1 MGYNQKRFT
10 LKTTSAIYLKLEAFI
25 KKYYTNELIKGGL
38 LFIGFGL
45 LYFLFTLFIEY
56 FLWLKPLGR
65 TLLFWIF
72 IGVEVF
78 LLFRFILFPI
88 FKLFKLQKGI
98 DYKEASAIIGNHFTE
113 VSDKLTNFLQLSASE
128 NSAESSELMIASIEQ
143 KANSLQPIPFGNAIN
158 FKNNKKYL
166 PLAIVPVLLFAVFY
180 ISGNSNIISQSLNR
194 VVHFNAT
201 FLPPA
206 PFKFVVLNANLQTE
220 QNKDFVVKMESIGN
234 IVPEN
239 VMIHIGDESYFM
251 ESSQPGKF
259 EFKIEKPVENVSFSF
274 EGNSVS
280 SDEYELKV
288 ITVPSIANFQMV
300 LNFPS
305 YLNKKSEIIQ
315 GTGNAMVPEGTLVT
329 WKMNTQSTQEIVWK
343 DENATFKFNKAE
355 NEFKLAK
362 NINQNTEYQILTSNN
377 KVKNYEKLD
386 YLLSVIKDQHPTIT
400 VSPAPDSLKLDK
412 NYVLGR
418 LSDDYGLSKLQI
430 VYYERN
436 KPQTT
441 KRGTIPVKQAVF
453 DQFVF
458 NFPSNLDVEEGVS
471 YEYYFEVFDNDAPH
485 HFKSTKSSVFSDR
498 VSTTDE
504 VHDLELQQQNQNI
517 NSLSKSLKNQEKQF
531 SEMDKIQKTGKE
543 KDNLEFKDQ
552 QKVGDFIKRQK
563 QQDEMMKQFAE
574 KMNKNLDKFQS
585 EKKDKTADDL
595 QKRLD
600 NAEKDLEK
608 NQKLMDEL
616 KNLNDKLQSE
626 ELFDKMEKF
635 KQISKNQSRNLEQL
649 VELTKRFYVEK
660 KAEQVADK
668 LDKLAEQQEKLSNK
682 ETENTKDKQ
691 DDINK
696 AFDKIKEDLKDLK
709 EENKSLKSPLDIPSD
724 ASKEKDVDSDLQKAS
739 EELSKKNTSSAKP
752 KQKSAAKK
760 MKSMSEQMNSS
771 MEGGDQE
778 QLEED
783 VVMLRQILDNLL
795 AYSLSQEEVMK
806 QFKSMKLGS
815 SAYTKNIK
823 IQQNLKQQFKHVDD
837 SLFALSLRNPKVAE
851 DVTKEIGNVQYN
863 IDKAIET
870 LTDVQVPKGV
880 SHQQYATS
888 SANKLADFL
897 SDLLNNMQMS
907 MSKPG
912 AGKPKPGDGQGMQL
926 PDIIQKQKGLGDKMK
941 EGMQQGNKPGEGKQG
956 QSGEGKQGQGKEG
969 EGKQGEGKQG
979 QGKDGQGKGS
989 QGKNGEGKNGQGSKN
1004 GGEGKDGE
1012 DGNDGEGDAEAIME
1026 IYKEQV
1032 KLREALQKELAKQGL
1047 DSQGRSVIDQ
1057 MKASEKQLLNKGF
1070 KNENLQRILN
1080 IQQELLKLNNAVQEQ
1095 GQDTKRQ
1102 SETNKAEF
1110 SNRTNSLP
1118 SSLLEYLNS
1127 VEILN
1132 RQSLPLR
1139 SNFNQKVQEY
1149 FNTK

>member
-1 MGYNQKRFT
+1 M
-10 LKTTSAIYLKLEAFI
+10 KTTSAIYQKLEAFI

-56 FLWLKPLGR
+56 FLWLKPIGR
-65 TLLFWIF
+65 TVLFWMF
-72 IGVEVF
+72 VGVEIF

-98 DYKEASAIIGNHFTE
+98 DYNEASRIIGNHFTE
-113 VSDKLTNFLQLSASE
+113 VSDKLTNFLQLSSSE
-128 NSAESSELMIASIEQ
+128 NSAESSELMLASIEQ

-158 FKNNKKYL
+158 FNANKKYL
-166 PLAIVPVLLFAVFY
+166 PLALIPILLFAVFY
-180 ISGNSNIISQSLNR
+180 ISGNSNVISQSLNR

-206 PFKFVVLNANLQTE
+206 PFKFVVLNSNLQTE
-220 QNKDFVVKMESIGN
+220 QNKDFVIKMESVGKV
-234 IVPEN
+234 VPEN
-239 VMIHIGDESYFM
+239 VMIHIGNESYFM

-259 EFKIEKPVENVSFSF
+259 EFKIEKPVDNVQFSF

-288 ITVPSIANFQMV
+288 ITVPSIANFEMV
-300 LNFPS
+300 LNFPG
-305 YLNKKSEIIQ
+305 YLKKKSETIQ
-315 GTGNAMVPEGTLVT
+315 GTGNAIVPEGTLVT
-329 WKMNTQSTQEIVWK
+329 WKMKTQSTQEIVWK
-343 DENATFKFNKAE
+343 DEKALFKFNKDE
-355 NEFKLAK
+355 NEFELAK
-362 NINQNTEYQILTSNN
+362 NISQNTEYQILTSNN

-386 YLLSVIKDQHPTIT
+386 YQLSVIKDQHPTIT

-418 LSDDYGLSKLQI
+418 LGDDYGLSKLQI

-436 KPQTT
+436 KPQTA

-458 NFPSNLDVEEGVS
+458 NFPSNLAVEEGVS

-485 HFKSTKSSVFSDR
+485 HFKSTKSSAFSDR

-504 VHDLELQQQNQNI
+504 LHDLELQQQNQNI
-517 NSLSKSLKNQEKQF
+517 NSLAKSLKNQTKQF
-531 SEMDKIQKTGKE
+531 SEMDKIQNSGKE
-543 KDNLEFKDQ
+543 KENLEFKDQ
-552 QKVGDFIKRQK
+552 QKINDFIKRQK
-563 QQDEMMKQFAE
+563 QQDELMKQFAE
-574 KMNKNLDKFQS
+574 KMNKNLDKFKDD
-585 EKKDKTADDL
+585 KKDKTAEDL

-600 NAEKDLEK
+600 NADKDLEK
-608 NQKLMDEL
+608 NQKLLDEL
-616 KNLNDKLQSE
+616 KNLNDKLNSE

-635 KQISKNQSRNLEQL
+635 KQISKNQSKNLEQL
-649 VELTKRFYVEK
+649 VELTKRFYVSK
-660 KAEQVADK
+660 KAEQIADK
-668 LDKLAEQQEKLSNK
+668 LDKLSEKQEQLSNK
-682 ETENTKDKQ
+682 EKENTPEKQ
-691 DDINK
+691 EEINK
-696 AFDKIKEDLKDLK
+696 SFEKIQEDLKDLK
-709 EENKSLKSPLDIPSD
+709 KENETLKKPIDIPAD
-724 ASKEKDVDSDLQKAS
+724 ASKEKDVKDDLQKAS
-739 EELSKKNTSSAKP
+739 EELNKKSPSSAKP

-760 MKSMSEQMNSS
+760 MKSMAQQMESS
-771 MEGGDQE
+771 MEGGEQE

-783 VVMLRQILDNLL
+783 VAMLRQVLDNLL
-795 AYSLSQEEVMK
+795 AYSLSQENVMK

-815 SAYTKNIK
+815 STYTKNIK
-823 IQQNLKQQFKHVDD
+823 VQQNLKQQFKHVDD

-863 IDKAIET
+863 VDKAIES
-870 LTDVQVPKGV
+870 LTDVQIPKGV
-880 SHQQYATS
+880 SHQQYAVS

-907 MSKPG
+907 MSSPG
-912 AGKPKPGDGQGMQL
+912 AGKPKSGDGQGMQL
-926 PDIIQKQKGLGDKMK
+926 PDIIQKQKGLEDKMK
-941 EGMQQGNKPGEGKQG
+941 DGMKKGDKPGDK
-956 QSGEGKQGQGKEG
+956 SGDKP
-969 EGKQGEGKQG
+969 G
-979 QGKDGQGKGS
+979 QGKDGKSGEGKEGQGKSGQGGKS
-989 QGKNGEGKNGQGSKN
+989 GDKDSSGKDGKNGKGEKDRKEG
-1004 GGEGKDGE
+1004 D
-1012 DGNDGEGDAEAIME
+1012 DGEGDAEAIME

-1047 DSQGRSVIDQ
+1047 DSQGKSVIDQ

-1080 IQQELLKLNNAVQEQ
+1080 IQQELLKLNNAVQQQ

-1110 SNRTNSLP
+1110 SNRANALPNSL
-1118 SSLLEYLNS
+1118 LDYLNS

>member
-1 MGYNQKRFT
+1 
-10 LKTTSAIYLKLEAFI
+10 
-25 KKYYTNELIKGGL
+25 
-38 LFIGFGL
+38 
-45 LYFLFTLFIEY
+45 
-56 FLWLKPLGR
+56 
-65 TLLFWIF
+65 
-72 IGVEVF
+72 
-78 LLFRFILFPI
+78 
-88 FKLFKLQKGI
+88 
-98 DYKEASAIIGNHFTE
+98 
-113 VSDKLTNFLQLSASE
+113 
-128 NSAESSELMIASIEQ
+128 
-143 KANSLQPIPFGNAIN
+143 
-158 FKNNKKYL
+158 
-166 PLAIVPVLLFAVFY
+166 
-180 ISGNSNIISQSLNR
+180 
-194 VVHFNAT
+194 
-201 FLPPA
+201 
-206 PFKFVVLNANLQTE
+206 
-220 QNKDFVVKMESIGN
+220 
-234 IVPEN
+234 
-239 VMIHIGDESYFM
+239 
-251 ESSQPGKF
+251 
-259 EFKIEKPVENVSFSF
+259 
-274 EGNSVS
+274 
-280 SDEYELKV
+280 
-288 ITVPSIANFQMV
+288 
-300 LNFPS
+300 
-305 YLNKKSEIIQ
+305 
-315 GTGNAMVPEGTLVT
+315 
-329 WKMNTQSTQEIVWK
+329 
-343 DENATFKFNKAE
+343 
-355 NEFKLAK
+355 
-362 NINQNTEYQILTSNN
+362 
-377 KVKNYEKLD
+377 
-386 YLLSVIKDQHPTIT
+386 
-400 VSPAPDSLKLDK
+400 
-412 NYVLGR
+412 
-418 LSDDYGLSKLQI
+418 
-430 VYYERN
+430 
-436 KPQTT
+436 
-441 KRGTIPVKQAVF
+441 
-453 DQFVF
+453 
-458 NFPSNLDVEEGVS
+458 
-471 YEYYFEVFDNDAPH
+471 
-485 HFKSTKSSVFSDR
+485 
-498 VSTTDE
+498 
-504 VHDLELQQQNQNI
+504 
-517 NSLSKSLKNQEKQF
+517 
-531 SEMDKIQKTGKE
+531 
-543 KDNLEFKDQ
+543 
-552 QKVGDFIKRQK
+552 
-563 QQDEMMKQFAE
+563 MMKQFAE

-616 KNLNDKLQSE
+616 KNLNNKLQSE

-660 KAEQVADK
+660 KAEQVAEK
-668 LDKLAEQQEKLSNK
+668 LNKLADEQEKLSNK
-682 ETENTKDKQ
+682 EKQ

-709 EENKSLKSPLDIPSD
+709 EENKSLKSPIDIPSD

-760 MKSMSEQMNSS
+760 MKSMSQEMQSS

-783 VVMLRQILDNLL
+783 VAMLRQILDNLL
-795 AYSLSQEEVMK
+795 AYSLSQEDVMK

-941 EGMQQGNKPGEGKQG
+941 EGMKQGQKSGDGKQG
-956 QSGEGKQGQGKEG
+956 QSGEGKQGQGKQEQ
-969 EGKQGEGKQG
+969 GKEG
-979 QGKDGQGKGS
+979 QGKGSQGKGS
-989 QGKNGEGKNGQGSKN
+989 QGKNGEGKNGQGNKN

-1012 DGNDGEGDAEAIME
+1012 NGDDGEGDAEAIME

-1032 KLREALQKELAKQGL
+1032 KLREALQKELVKQGL
-1047 DSQGRSVIDQ
+1047 DSQGKSVIDQ

-1080 IQQELLKLNNAVQEQ
+1080 IQQELLKLNNAVQQQ

-1102 SETNKAEF
+1102 SETNKTEF
-1110 SNRTNSLP
+1110 SNRTNALP

>member
-1 MGYNQKRFT
+1 M
-10 LKTTSAIYLKLEAFI
+10 KTTSAIYQKLEAFI

-56 FLWLKPLGR
+56 FLWLKPFGR
-65 TLLFWIF
+65 TVLFWLF
-72 IGVEVF
+72 VGVEVF
-78 LLFRFILFPI
+78 LLFRFILFPV

-98 DYKEASAIIGNHFTE
+98 DYNQASAIIGNHFTE
-113 VSDKLTNFLQLSASE
+113 VSDKLTNFLQLSASG
-128 NSAESSELMIASIEQ
+128 NTAESSELMLASIEQ

-158 FKNNKKYL
+158 FNNNKKYL

-180 ISGNSNIISQSLNR
+180 ISGNSTIISQSLNR

-206 PFKFVVLNANLQTE
+206 PFKFVVLNQNLQTE
-220 QNKDFVVKMESIGN
+220 QNKDFVIKMESVGK

-239 VMIHIGDESYFM
+239 VMIHIGNESYFM

-259 EFKIEKPVENVSFSF
+259 EFKVEKPVENVSFSF
-274 EGNSVS
+274 EGNTVS
-280 SDEYELKV
+280 SEEYELKV
-288 ITVPSIANFQMV
+288 ITVPSIANFEMV

-305 YLNKKSEIIQ
+305 YLKKKAEIIQ
-315 GTGNAMVPEGTLVT
+315 GTGNAILPEGTLVT
-329 WKMNTQSTQEIVWK
+329 WKMKTQSTQEIVWK
-343 DENATFKFNKAE
+343 GEKSIFKFNRDQ

-362 NINQNTEYQILTSNN
+362 SISQNTEYQILTSNN

-386 YLLSVIKDQHPTIT
+386 YQLSVIKDQHPSIH
-400 VSPAPDSLKLDK
+400 VAPAPDSLKLDK

-418 LSDDYGLSKLQI
+418 LGDDYGLSKLQV

-436 KPQTT
+436 KPNTA
-441 KRGTIPVKQAVF
+441 KRGTIPVKSGVF

-458 NFPSNLDVEEGVS
+458 NFPSNLAVQEGVS

-485 HFKSTKSSVFSDR
+485 GFKSTKSSVFSDR
-498 VSTTDE
+498 VATTDE
-504 VHDLELQQQNQNI
+504 IHDLELQQQNENI
-517 NSLSKSLKNQEKQF
+517 NSLEKSLKNQTKQF
-531 SEMDKIQKTGKE
+531 SEMDKIQKAGKE
-543 KDNLEFKDQ
+543 KENLEFKDQ
-552 QKVGDFIKRQK
+552 QKVNDFIKRQK
-563 QQDEMMKQFAE
+563 QQDELMKQFTE

-585 EKKDKTADDL
+585 DKKDKTAEDL

-608 NQKLMDEL
+608 NQKLMEEL
-616 KNLNDKLQSE
+616 KNLNDKLNSE
-626 ELFDKMEKF
+626 DLFDKMEKF

-649 VELTKRFYVEK
+649 VELTKRFYVSK
-660 KAEQVADK
+660 KAEQVAEK
-668 LDKLAEQQEKLSNK
+668 LNKLADKQEQLSNK
-682 ETENTKDKQ
+682 DKENTQDKQ
-691 DDINK
+691 EDINK
-696 AFDKIKEDLKDLK
+696 DFDKIQEDLKDLK
-709 EENKSLKSPLDIPSD
+709 EENKTLKAPLDIPND
-724 ASKEKDVDSDLQKAS
+724 ASKEKEVKNDLQKAS
-739 EELSKKNTSSAKP
+739 EELSKKNSASAKP

-760 MKSMSEQMNSS
+760 MKSMAEQMDAG
-771 MEGGDQE
+771 MEGGEQE
-778 QLEED
+778 QMEED
-783 VVMLRQILDNLL
+783 VAMLRQILDNLL
-795 AYSLSQEEVMK
+795 AYSLSQEDVMK
-806 QFKSMKLGS
+806 QFRTMKLGS

-823 IQQNLKQQFKHVDD
+823 IQQNLKQQFRYVDD

-863 IDKAIET
+863 IDKAIES
-870 LTDVQVPKGV
+870 LSDVQVPKGV
-880 SHQQYATS
+880 SHQQYAVS

-912 AGKPKPGDGQGMQL
+912 SGKPKPGDGQGMQL

-941 EGMQQGNKPGEGKQG
+941 EGMKSGSKPGDKPGDKPGE
-956 QSGEGKQGQGKEG
+956 
-969 EGKQGEGKQG
+969 
-979 QGKDGQGKGS
+979 
-989 QGKNGEGKNGQGSKN
+989 GKNGEGKESNGKDGKGKNGDGKTGQGNKN
-1004 GGEGKDGE
+1004 GGQSNGQMKD
-1012 DGNDGEGDAEAIME
+1012 NDGEGDAEAIME

-1032 KLREALQKELAKQGL
+1032 KLREALQKELAKKGL
-1047 DSQGRSVIDQ
+1047 DSQGKSVIDQ
-1057 MKASEKQLLNKGF
+1057 MKASEKQILNKGF

-1080 IQQELLKLNNAVQEQ
+1080 IQQELLKLNNAVQQQ

-1102 SETNKAEF
+1102 SETNKTEF
-1110 SNRTNSLP
+1110 PNRTNALP

>member
-1 MGYNQKRFT
+1 M
-10 LKTTSAIYLKLEAFI
+10 KTSSAIYQKLEGFI
-25 KKYYTNELIKGGL
+25 KKYYMNELIKGAL

-72 IGVEVF
+72 IAVEVF

-98 DYKEASAIIGNHFTE
+98 DYNQASAIIGNHFTE
-113 VSDKLTNFLQLSASE
+113 VSDKLTNFLQLSSNE
-128 NSAESSELMIASIEQ
+128 NSAESSELMLASIEQ

-158 FKNNKKYL
+158 YKSNKKYL
-166 PLAIVPVLLFAVFY
+166 PLALIPVLLFAVFFV
-180 ISGNSNIISQSLNR
+180 SGNSNIISQSFNR
-194 VVHFNAT
+194 VVHFNSA

-206 PFKFVVLNANLQTE
+206 PFKFVVLNDKLQTE
-220 QNKDFVVKMESIGN
+220 QNKDFIVKVETEGN
-234 IVPEN
+234 VVPEN
-239 VMIHIGDESYFM
+239 VMIHIGNESYFM
-251 ESSQPGKF
+251 ESSQTGKF
-259 EFKIEKPVENVSFSF
+259 EFKIEKPTTDIQFSF

-280 SDEYELKV
+280 SNEYELKV
-288 ITVPSIANFQMV
+288 ITVPSIANFEMV

-305 YLNKKSEIIQ
+305 YLKKKSETIQ
-315 GTGNAMVPEGTLVT
+315 GTGNAIVPEGTVVT
-329 WKMNTQSTQEIVWK
+329 WKMKTQSTQEVVWK
-343 DENATFKFNKAE
+343 DENSILKFNKVE

-386 YLLSVIKDQHPTIT
+386 YQLSVIKDQHPTIT

-418 LSDDYGLSKLQI
+418 LGDDYGLSKLQV
-430 VYYERN
+430 VYYEHG
-436 KPQTT
+436 KPQTA

-458 NFPSNLDVEEGVS
+458 NFPSNLPVQEGVS
-471 YEYYFEVFDNDAPH
+471 YEYYFEVFDNDALH
-485 HFKSTKSSVFSDR
+485 GFKSTKSSTFSDR

-504 VHDLELQQQNQNI
+504 IQDAELQQQNANI

-531 SEMDKIQKTGKE
+531 SEMDKLKNTGKE

-552 QKVGDFIKRQK
+552 QKVNDFIKRQK

-574 KMNKNLDKFQS
+574 KMNKNLDKYNTD
-585 EKKDKTADDL
+585 KKDKTAEDL

-616 KNLNDKLQSE
+616 KNLNDKLNSE

-660 KAEQVADK
+660 KAEQVAEK
-668 LDKLAEQQEKLSNK
+668 LNKLAEKQEQLSNK
-682 ETENTKDKQ
+682 DAENTKEKQ

-696 AFDKIKEDLKDLK
+696 SFDKIQEDLKDLK
-709 EENKSLKSPLDIPSD
+709 DENNSLKSPLDIPKD
-724 ASKEKDVDSDLQKAS
+724 ASKEKDVENDLNKAS
-739 EELSKKNTSSAKP
+739 EELNKKNTSSAKP
-752 KQKSAAKK
+752 KQKSASKK
-760 MKSMSEQMNSS
+760 MKSMAEQMSSS
-771 MEGGDQE
+771 MEGGEQE

-783 VVMLRQILDNLL
+783 VAMLRQILDNLL
-795 AYSLSQEEVMK
+795 AFSLSQEDVMK

-823 IQQNLKQQFKHVDD
+823 IQQNLKQQFRHVDD
-837 SLFALSLRNPKVAE
+837 SLFAMSLRNPKIAE

-863 IDKAIET
+863 MDKAIEV
-870 LTDVQVPKGV
+870 LTDVQIPKGV
-880 SHQQYATS
+880 SHQQYAVS

-897 SDLLNNMQMS
+897 SDLLNNMQMQ

-912 AGKPKPGDGQGMQL
+912 MGKPKPGDGQGMQL
-926 PDIIQKQKGLGDKMK
+926 PDIIQKQKGLADKMK
-941 EGMQQGNKPGEGKQG
+941 DGMKPGDNPGSGQQGK
-956 QSGEGKQGQGKEG
+956 SGEGKKGQGQGKES
-969 EGKQGEGKQG
+969 G
-979 QGKDGQGKGS
+979 QGKDGQGKD
-989 QGKNGEGKNGQGSKN
+989 GKNGQGKN
-1004 GGEGKDGE
+1004 GQGGKEGGKGN
-1012 DGNDGEGDAEAIME
+1012 DGNDSEDGEGDAEKIME

-1032 KLREALQKELAKQGL
+1032 KLREALQKELAKKGL
-1047 DSQGRSVIDQ
+1047 DMQGRSAIEQ
-1057 MKASEKQLLNKGF
+1057 MKASEKQILNKGF

-1110 SNRTNSLP
+1110 SNRSNALP
-1118 SSLLEYLNS
+1118 SSLTDYLNS

>member
-1 MGYNQKRFT
+1 
-10 LKTTSAIYLKLEAFI
+10 LKTTSAIYQKLEAFI

-98 DYKEASAIIGNHFTE
+98 DYNQASTIIGNHFTE

-128 NSAESSELMIASIEQ
+128 NSAESSELMLASIEQ

-158 FKNNKKYL
+158 FKTNKKYL
-166 PLAIVPVLLFAVFY
+166 PLAIIPILLFAVFY
-180 ISGNSNIISQSLNR
+180 ISGNSNVISQSLNR

-206 PFKFVVLNANLQTE
+206 PFKFVVLNQNLQTE
-220 QNKDFVVKMESIGN
+220 QNKDFVVKMESVGN
-234 IVPEN
+234 VVPEN

-280 SDEYELKV
+280 SEEYELKV
-288 ITVPSIANFQMV
+288 ITVPSIANFEMV

-305 YLNKKSEIIQ
+305 YLKKKSETIQ
-315 GTGNAMVPEGTLVT
+315 GTGNAIVPEGTLVT

-343 DENATFKFNKAE
+343 DEKATFKFNKAE

-362 NINQNTEYQILTSNN
+362 NISQNTEYQILTSNN

-386 YLLSVIKDQHPTIT
+386 YQLSVIKDQHPSIT
-400 VSPAPDSLKLDK
+400 VSPAPDSLKLDR

-418 LSDDYGLSKLQI
+418 LGDDYGLSKLQV

-436 KPQTT
+436 KPQTA
-441 KRGTIPVKQAVF
+441 KRGTIPVKQAIF

-458 NFPSNLDVEEGVS
+458 NFPSNLAVEEGVS

-485 HFKSTKSSVFSDR
+485 GFKSTKSSVFSDR

-504 VHDLELQQQNQNI
+504 IQDMELQQQNDNI
-517 NSLSKSLKNQEKQF
+517 NSLEKSLKNQNKQF

-552 QKVGDFIKRQK
+552 QKVSDFIKRQK

-660 KAEQVADK
+660 KAEQVAEK
-668 LDKLAEQQEKLSNK
+668 LNKLADEQEKLSNK
-682 ETENTKDKQ
+682 EGENTKDKQ

-709 EENKSLKSPLDIPSD
+709 EENKSLKSPIDIPSD

-760 MKSMSEQMNSS
+760 MKSMSQEMQSS

-783 VVMLRQILDNLL
+783 VAMLRQILDNLL
-795 AYSLSQEEVMK
+795 AYSLSQEDVMK

-941 EGMQQGNKPGEGKQG
+941 EGMKQGQKPGDGKQG
-956 QSGEGKQGQGKEG
+956 QSGEGKQGQGKQE
-969 EGKQGEGKQG
+969 
-979 QGKDGQGKGS
+979 QGKEGQGKGS
-989 QGKNGEGKNGQGSKN
+989 QGKNGEGKNGQGNKN

-1012 DGNDGEGDAEAIME
+1012 NGDDGEGDAEAIME

-1047 DSQGRSVIDQ
+1047 DSQGKSVIDQ

-1080 IQQELLKLNNAVQEQ
+1080 IQQELLKLNNAVQQQ

-1110 SNRTNSLP
+1110 TNRTNALP

>member
-1 MGYNQKRFT
+1 
-10 LKTTSAIYLKLEAFI
+10 LKTTSAIYQKLEAFI

-98 DYKEASAIIGNHFTE
+98 DYNQASTIIGNHFTE

-128 NSAESSELMIASIEQ
+128 NSAESSELMLASIEQ

-158 FKNNKKYL
+158 FKTNKKYL
-166 PLAIVPVLLFAVFY
+166 PLAIIPILLFAVFY

-206 PFKFVVLNANLQTE
+206 PFKFVVLNQNLQTE
-220 QNKDFVVKMESIGN
+220 QNKDFVIKMESVGN
-234 IVPEN
+234 VVPEN

-259 EFKIEKPVENVSFSF
+259 EFKIEKPVENISFSF

-280 SDEYELKV
+280 SEEYELKV
-288 ITVPSIANFQMV
+288 ITVPSIANFEMV

-305 YLNKKSEIIQ
+305 YLKKKSETIQ
-315 GTGNAMVPEGTLVT
+315 GTGNAIVPEGTLVT

-343 DENATFKFNKAE
+343 DEKATFKFNKAE

-362 NINQNTEYQILTSNN
+362 NISQNTEYQILTSNN

-386 YLLSVIKDQHPTIT
+386 YQLSVIKDQHPSIT

-418 LSDDYGLSKLQI
+418 LGDDYGLSKLQV

-436 KPQTT
+436 KPQTA

-458 NFPSNLDVEEGVS
+458 NFPSNLAVEEGVS

-485 HFKSTKSSVFSDR
+485 GFKSTKSSVFSDR

-504 VHDLELQQQNQNI
+504 IQDMELQQQNDNI
-517 NSLSKSLKNQEKQF
+517 NSLEKSLKNQDKQF

-552 QKVGDFIKRQK
+552 QKVSDFIKRQK

-660 KAEQVADK
+660 KAEQVAEK
-668 LDKLAEQQEKLSNK
+668 LNKLADEQEKLSNK
-682 ETENTKDKQ
+682 EGENTKEKQ

-709 EENKSLKSPLDIPSD
+709 EENKSLKSPIDIPSD

-760 MKSMSEQMNSS
+760 MKSMSQEMQSS

-783 VVMLRQILDNLL
+783 VAMLRQILDNLL
-795 AYSLSQEEVMK
+795 AYSLSQEDVMK

-941 EGMQQGNKPGEGKQG
+941 EGMKQGQKPGDGKQG

-969 EGKQGEGKQG
+969 
-979 QGKDGQGKGS
+979 QGKEGQGKGS
-989 QGKNGEGKNGQGSKN
+989 QGKNGEGKNGQGNKN

-1012 DGNDGEGDAEAIME
+1012 NGDDGEGDAEAIME

-1047 DSQGRSVIDQ
+1047 DSQGKSVIDQ
-1057 MKASEKQLLNKGF
+1057 MRASEKQLLNKGF

-1080 IQQELLKLNNAVQEQ
+1080 IQQELLKLNNAVQQQ

-1110 SNRTNSLP
+1110 TNRTNALP

>member
-1 MGYNQKRFT
+1 M
-10 LKTTSAIYLKLEAFI
+10 KTTSAIYQKLEAFI

-56 FLWLKPLGR
+56 FLWLKPFGR
-65 TLLFWIF
+65 TVLFWLF
-72 IGVEVF
+72 VGVEVF
-78 LLFRFILFPI
+78 LLFRFILFPV

-98 DYKEASAIIGNHFTE
+98 DYNQASAIIGNHFTE
-113 VSDKLTNFLQLSASE
+113 VSDKLTNFLQLSASG
-128 NSAESSELMIASIEQ
+128 NTAESSELMLASIEQ

-158 FKNNKKYL
+158 FNSNKKYL

-180 ISGNSNIISQSLNR
+180 ISGNSTIISQSLNR

-206 PFKFVVLNANLQTE
+206 PFKFVVLNQNLQTE
-220 QNKDFVVKMESIGN
+220 QNKDFVIKMESVGK

-239 VMIHIGDESYFM
+239 VMIHIGNESYFM

-259 EFKIEKPVENVSFSF
+259 EFKVEKPVENVSFSF
-274 EGNSVS
+274 EGNTVS
-280 SDEYELKV
+280 SEEYELKV
-288 ITVPSIANFQMV
+288 ITVPSIANFEMV

-305 YLNKKSEIIQ
+305 YLKKKAEIIQ
-315 GTGNAMVPEGTLVT
+315 GTGNAILPEGTLVT
-329 WKMNTQSTQEIVWK
+329 WKMKTQSTQEIVWK
-343 DENATFKFNKAE
+343 GDNSVFKFNKDQ

-362 NINQNTEYQILTSNN
+362 SISQNTEYQILTSNN

-386 YLLSVIKDQHPTIT
+386 YQLSVIKDQHPSIH
-400 VSPAPDSLKLDK
+400 VAPAPDSLKLDK

-418 LSDDYGLSKLQI
+418 LGDDYGLSKLQV

-436 KPQTT
+436 KPNTA
-441 KRGTIPVKQAVF
+441 KRGTIPVKSGVF

-458 NFPSNLDVEEGVS
+458 NFPSNLAVQEGVS

-485 HFKSTKSSVFSDR
+485 GFKSTKSSVFSDR
-498 VSTTDE
+498 VATTDE
-504 VHDLELQQQNQNI
+504 IHDMELQQQNENI
-517 NSLSKSLKNQEKQF
+517 NSLEKSLKNQTKQF
-531 SEMDKIQKTGKE
+531 SEMDKIQKAGKE
-543 KDNLEFKDQ
+543 KENLEFKDQ
-552 QKVGDFIKRQK
+552 QKVNDFIKRQK
-563 QQDEMMKQFAE
+563 QQDELMKQFTE

-585 EKKDKTADDL
+585 DKKDKTAEDL

-608 NQKLMDEL
+608 NQKLMEEL
-616 KNLNDKLQSE
+616 KNLNDKLNSE
-626 ELFDKMEKF
+626 DLFDKMEKF

-649 VELTKRFYVEK
+649 VELTKRFYVSK
-660 KAEQVADK
+660 KAEQVAEK
-668 LDKLAEQQEKLSNK
+668 LNKLADKQEQLSNK
-682 ETENTKDKQ
+682 DKENTQDKQ
-691 DDINK
+691 EDINK
-696 AFDKIKEDLKDLK
+696 DFDKIQEDLKDLK
-709 EENKSLKSPLDIPSD
+709 EENKTLKAPLDIPND
-724 ASKEKDVDSDLQKAS
+724 ASKEKEVKNDLQKAS
-739 EELSKKNTSSAKP
+739 EELSKKNSASAKP

-760 MKSMSEQMNSS
+760 MKSMAEQMDAG
-771 MEGGDQE
+771 MEGGEQE
-778 QLEED
+778 QMEED
-783 VVMLRQILDNLL
+783 VAMLRQILDNLL
-795 AYSLSQEEVMK
+795 AYSLSQEDVMK
-806 QFKSMKLGS
+806 QFRTMKLGS

-823 IQQNLKQQFKHVDD
+823 IQQNLKQQFRYVDD

-863 IDKAIET
+863 IDKAIES
-870 LTDVQVPKGV
+870 LSDVQVPKGV
-880 SHQQYATS
+880 SHQQYAVS

-912 AGKPKPGDGQGMQL
+912 SGKPKPGDGQGMQL

-941 EGMQQGNKPGEGKQG
+941 EGMKSGSKPGDKPGDKSGEKMGDKPGE
-956 QSGEGKQGQGKEG
+956 
-969 EGKQGEGKQG
+969 
-979 QGKDGQGKGS
+979 
-989 QGKNGEGKNGQGSKN
+989 GKNGEGKNGEGKESNGKDGKGKNGDGKSGQENKN
-1004 GGEGKDGE
+1004 GGQSNGQMKD
-1012 DGNDGEGDAEAIME
+1012 NDGEGDAEAIME

-1032 KLREALQKELAKQGL
+1032 KLREALQKELAKKGL
-1047 DSQGRSVIDQ
+1047 DSQGKSVIDQ
-1057 MKASEKQLLNKGF
+1057 MKASEKQILNKGF

-1080 IQQELLKLNNAVQEQ
+1080 IQQELLKLNNAVQQQ

-1102 SETNKAEF
+1102 SETNKTEF
-1110 SNRTNSLP
+1110 PNRTNALP

>member
-1 MGYNQKRFT
+1 M
-10 LKTTSAIYLKLEAFI
+10 KTTSAIYLKLEAFI

-98 DYKEASAIIGNHFTE
+98 DYNQASTIIGNHFTE

-128 NSAESSELMIASIEQ
+128 NSAESSELMLASIEQ

-158 FKNNKKYL
+158 FKTNKKYL
-166 PLAIVPVLLFAVFY
+166 PLAIIPILLFAVFY

-206 PFKFVVLNANLQTE
+206 PFKFVVLNQNLQTE
-220 QNKDFVVKMESIGN
+220 QNKDFVIKMESVGN

-280 SDEYELKV
+280 SEEYELKV
-288 ITVPSIANFQMV
+288 ITVPSIANFEMV
-300 LNFPS
+300 LSFPS
-305 YLNKKSEIIQ
+305 YLKKKSETIQ
-315 GTGNAMVPEGTLVT
+315 GTGNAIVPEGTLVT

-343 DENATFKFNKAE
+343 DEKATFKFNKAE

-362 NINQNTEYQILTSNN
+362 NISQNTQYQILTSNN

-386 YLLSVIKDQHPTIT
+386 YQLSVIKDQHPSIT

-418 LSDDYGLSKLQI
+418 LGDDYGLSKLQI

-436 KPQTT
+436 KPQTA

-458 NFPSNLDVEEGVS
+458 NFPSNLAVEEGVS

-485 HFKSTKSSVFSDR
+485 GFKSTKSSVFSDR

-504 VHDLELQQQNQNI
+504 VHDMELQQQNDNI
-517 NSLSKSLKNQEKQF
+517 NSLEKSLKNQTKQF

-552 QKVGDFIKRQK
+552 QKVSDFIKRQK

-574 KMNKNLDKFQS
+574 KMNKNLEKFQS

-660 KAEQVADK
+660 KAEQVAEK

-682 ETENTKDKQ
+682 DAENTKEKQ
-691 DDINK
+691 EDINK

-709 EENKSLKSPLDIPSD
+709 EENKSLKSPIDIPAD

-760 MKSMSEQMNSS
+760 MKSMSQQMQSS

-783 VVMLRQILDNLL
+783 VAMLRQILDNLL
-795 AYSLSQEEVMK
+795 AYSLSQEDVMK

-912 AGKPKPGDGQGMQL
+912 SGKPKPGDGQGMQL

-941 EGMQQGNKPGEGKQG
+941 EGMKQGQKPGDGKQG

-969 EGKQGEGKQG
+969 KE
-979 QGKDGQGKGS
+979 GQGKGN

-1004 GGEGKDGE
+1004 EGEGKEGE
-1012 DGNDGEGDAEAIME
+1012 NGNDGEGDAEAIME

-1047 DSQGRSVIDQ
+1047 DSQGKSVIDQ

-1080 IQQELLKLNNAVQEQ
+1080 IQQELLKLNNAVQQQ

-1102 SETNKAEF
+1102 SETNKTEF
-1110 SNRTNSLP
+1110 SNRTNALP

>member
-1 MGYNQKRFT
+1 M
-10 LKTTSAIYLKLEAFI
+10 KTSSAIYQKLEGFI
-25 KKYYTNELIKGGL
+25 KKYYMNELIKGGL

-98 DYKEASAIIGNHFTE
+98 DYNQASAIIGNHFTE
-113 VSDKLTNFLQLSASE
+113 VSDKLTNFLQLSSNE
-128 NSAESSELMIASIEQ
+128 NSAESSELMLASIEQ

-158 FKNNKKYL
+158 YKSNKKYL
-166 PLAIVPVLLFAVFY
+166 PLALIPVLLFAVFFV
-180 ISGNSNIISQSLNR
+180 SGNSNIISQSFNR
-194 VVHFNAT
+194 VVHFNAS

-206 PFKFVVLNANLQTE
+206 PFKFVVLNDNLQTE
-220 QNKDFVVKMESIGN
+220 QNKDFIVKVETEGKV
-234 IVPEN
+234 VPEN
-239 VMIHIGDESYFM
+239 VMIHIGNESYFM
-251 ESSQPGKF
+251 ESSQTGKF
-259 EFKIEKPVENVSFSF
+259 EFKIEKPTSDVQFSL

-280 SDEYELKV
+280 SNEYELKV
-288 ITVPSIANFQMV
+288 ITVPSIANFEMV

-305 YLNKKSEIIQ
+305 YLKKKSETIQ
-315 GTGNAMVPEGTLVT
+315 GTGNAIVPEGTSVT
-329 WKMNTQSTQEIVWK
+329 WKMSTKSTQEIVWK
-343 DENATFKFNKAE
+343 DENSASKFNKIE
-355 NEFKLAK
+355 DEFKLSK
-362 NINQNTEYQILTSNN
+362 SINQNTEYQILTSNN

-386 YLLSVIKDQHPTIT
+386 YQLSVIKDQHPTIS

-418 LSDDYGLSKLQI
+418 LGDDYGLSKLQV
-430 VYYERN
+430 VYYEKN
-436 KPQTT
+436 KLQTA

-458 NFPSNLDVEEGVS
+458 NFPSNLPVEEGVS

-485 HFKSTKSSVFSDR
+485 GFKSTKSSTFSDR
-498 VSTTDE
+498 VATTDE
-504 VHDLELQQQNQNI
+504 IHDAELQQQNANI

-531 SEMDKIQKTGKE
+531 SEMDKLKNTGKE

-552 QKVGDFIKRQK
+552 QKVNDFIKRQK
-563 QQDEMMKQFAE
+563 QQDELMKQFTE
-574 KMNKNLDKFQS
+574 KMNKNLDKYS
-585 EKKDKTADDL
+585 AEKKDKTAEDL

-608 NQKLMDEL
+608 NQKLLDEL
-616 KNLNDKLQSE
+616 KNLNDKLNSD

-660 KAEQVADK
+660 KAGQVAEK
-668 LDKLAEQQEKLSNK
+668 LNKLSEQQEQLSDK
-682 ETENTKDKQ
+682 DKENTKEKQ
-691 DDINK
+691 DEINK
-696 AFDKIKEDLKDLK
+696 TFDKIQEDLKDLK
-709 EENKSLKSPLDIPSD
+709 EENNTLKSPLDIPKD
-724 ASKEKDVDSDLQKAS
+724 ASKEKDVENDLNKAS

-752 KQKSAAKK
+752 KQKSASKK
-760 MKSMSEQMNSS
+760 MKSMAQQMESN
-771 MEGGDQE
+771 MEAGDQE

-783 VVMLRQILDNLL
+783 VAMLRQILDNLL
-795 AYSLSQEEVMK
+795 AFSLSQEDVMK

-823 IQQNLKQQFKHVDD
+823 IQQNLKQQFRHVDD
-837 SLFALSLRNPKVAE
+837 SLFAMSLRNPKIAE

-863 IDKAIET
+863 MDKAIEV
-870 LTDVQVPKGV
+870 LTDVQIPKGV
-880 SHQQYATS
+880 SHQQYAVS

-907 MSKPG
+907 MANPG

-926 PDIIQKQKGLGDKMK
+926 PDIIQKQKGLADKMK
-941 EGMQQGNKPGEGKQG
+941 EGMKPGDKQGSGQQGK
-956 QSGEGKQGQGKEG
+956 SGESKPSQDGQ
-969 EGKQGEGKQG
+969 
-979 QGKDGQGKGS
+979 QGKDGNGKD
-989 QGKNGEGKNGQGSKN
+989 GKNGQGKN
-1004 GGEGKDGE
+1004 GQGGKEGGKGKDGNE
-1012 DGNDGEGDAEAIME
+1012 GEDGEGDAEKIME

-1032 KLREALQKELAKQGL
+1032 KLREALQNELAKKGL
-1047 DSQGRSVIDQ
+1047 DAQGRSAIEQ
-1057 MKASEKQLLNKGF
+1057 MKASEKQILNKGF

-1080 IQQELLKLNNAVQEQ
+1080 IQQELLKLNNAVQQQ

-1102 SETNKAEF
+1102 SETNKTEF
-1110 SNRTNSLP
+1110 PNRSNALP
-1118 SSLLEYLNS
+1118 SSLTDYLNS

>member
-1 MGYNQKRFT
+1 
-10 LKTTSAIYLKLEAFI
+10 LKTTSAIYQKLEAFI

-56 FLWLKPLGR
+56 FLWLKPVGR
-65 TLLFWIF
+65 TILFWMF

-98 DYKEASAIIGNHFTE
+98 DYNEASKIIGNHFTE
-113 VSDKLTNFLQLSASE
+113 VSDKLTNFLQLSSSE
-128 NSAESSELMIASIEQ
+128 NTAESSELMLASIEQ

-158 FKNNKKYL
+158 FKANKKYL
-166 PLAIVPVLLFAVFY
+166 PLALIPILLFAVFY
-180 ISGNSNIISQSLNR
+180 VSGNSTIISQSFNR

-206 PFKFVVLNANLQTE
+206 PFKFVVLNSNLQTE
-220 QNKDFVVKMESIGN
+220 QNKDFVIKMESIGKV
-234 IVPEN
+234 VPEN
-239 VMIHIGDESYFM
+239 VMIHFGDESYFM

-259 EFKIEKPVENVSFSF
+259 EFKIEKPVDNVPFSF

-288 ITVPSIANFQMV
+288 ITVPSIANFEMV

-305 YLNKKSEIIQ
+305 YLKKKSETIQ
-315 GTGNAMVPEGTLVT
+315 GTGNAIVPEGTLVT

-343 DENATFKFNKAE
+343 DENAVLKFNKAE

-362 NINQNTEYQILTSNN
+362 NISQNTEYQILTSNN

-386 YLLSVIKDQHPTIT
+386 YQLSVIKDQHPTIT

-418 LSDDYGLSKLQI
+418 LGDDYGLSKLQI

-436 KPQTT
+436 KPNTA

-458 NFPSNLDVEEGVS
+458 NFPSNLAVEEGVS

-504 VHDLELQQQNQNI
+504 VQDMELQQQNQNI
-517 NSLSKSLKNQEKQF
+517 NSLEKSLKNQNKQF
-531 SEMDKIQKTGKE
+531 SEMDKIQNTGKE

-552 QKVGDFIKRQK
+552 QKINDFIKRQK
-563 QQDEMMKQFAE
+563 QQDELMKQFAE
-574 KMNKNLDKFQS
+574 KMNQNLDKFKD
-585 EKKDKTADDL
+585 EKKDKTAEDL

-608 NQKLMDEL
+608 NQKLLDEL
-616 KNLNDKLQSE
+616 KNLNDKLNSE
-626 ELFDKMEKF
+626 DLFDKMEKF

-660 KAEQVADK
+660 KADQVAEK
-668 LDKLAEQQEKLSNK
+668 LNKLAEQQEKLSNK
-682 ETENTKDKQ
+682 DSENTKDKQ
-691 DDINK
+691 DEINK
-696 AFDKIKEDLKDLK
+696 SFDKIQEDLKDLK
-709 EENKSLKSPLDIPSD
+709 EENKTLKAPLDIPSD

-739 EELSKKNTSSAKP
+739 EELAKKNTSTAKP
-752 KQKSAAKK
+752 KQKSAAQK
-760 MKSMSEQMNSS
+760 MKSMAQQMESS

-783 VVMLRQILDNLL
+783 VAMLRQVLDNLL
-795 AYSLSQEEVMK
+795 AYSLSQEDVMK

-815 SAYTKNIK
+815 SGYTKNIK
-823 IQQNLKQQFKHVDD
+823 VQQNLKQQFKHVDD

-863 IDKAIET
+863 VDKAIES

-880 SHQQYATS
+880 SHQQYAVS

-912 AGKPKPGDGQGMQL
+912 SGKPKPGDGQGMQL

-941 EGMQQGNKPGEGKQG
+941 QGMKEGNKPGEGQQGQG
-956 QSGEGKQGQGKEG
+956 QSGEGKQGQGK
-969 EGKQGEGKQG
+969 QG
-979 QGKDGQGKGS
+979 QGKDEKGNQSGGKGNEN
-989 QGKNGEGKNGQGSKN
+989 KE
-1004 GGEGKDGE
+1004 
-1012 DGNDGEGDAEAIME
+1012 GNDGEGDAEAIME

-1047 DSQGRSVIDQ
+1047 DSQGKSVIDQ
-1057 MKASEKQLLNKGF
+1057 MKQSEKQLLNKGF

-1080 IQQELLKLNNAVQEQ
+1080 IQQELLKLNNAVQQQ

-1110 SNRTNSLP
+1110 FNRSNALP

>member
-1 MGYNQKRFT
+1 M
-10 LKTTSAIYLKLEAFI
+10 KTTSAIYQKLEAFI
-25 KKYYTNELIKGGL
+25 KKYYTNELIKGAL

-56 FLWLKPLGR
+56 FLWLKPIGR
-65 TLLFWIF
+65 TFLFWIF
-72 IGVEVF
+72 IAVEVF
-78 LLFRFILFPI
+78 LLFRFILFPV

-98 DYKEASAIIGNHFTE
+98 DYNQASTIIGNHFTE

-128 NSAESSELMIASIEQ
+128 NSSESSELMLASIEQ

-158 FKNNKKYL
+158 FKTNKKYL
-166 PLAIVPVLLFAVFY
+166 PLAVIPILLFAVFY
-180 ISGNSNIISQSLNR
+180 ISGNSNVISQSLNR

-206 PFKFVVLNANLQTE
+206 PFKFVVLNQNLQTE
-220 QNKDFVVKMESIGN
+220 QNKDFIIKMESVGKV
-234 IVPEN
+234 VPEN
-239 VMIHIGDESYFM
+239 VMIHIGNESYFM

-259 EFKIEKPVENVSFSF
+259 EFKIEKPVSNVEFSF

-280 SDEYELKV
+280 SEEYELKV
-288 ITVPSIANFQMV
+288 ITVPSIANFEMV

-305 YLNKKSEIIQ
+305 YLKKKSETIQ
-315 GTGNAMVPEGTLVT
+315 GTGNAIVPEGTLVT

-343 DENATFKFNKAE
+343 DDNATFKFNKDE
-355 NEFKLAK
+355 NEFELAK
-362 NINQNTEYQILTSNN
+362 NITQNTEYQILTSNN

-386 YLLSVIKDQHPTIT
+386 YQLSVIKDQHPTIT
-400 VSPAPDSLKLDK
+400 VSLAPDSLKLDK

-418 LSDDYGLSKLQI
+418 LGDDYGLSKLQV

-436 KPQTT
+436 KPNTA
-441 KRGTIPVKQAVF
+441 KRGTIPVKSGVF

-458 NFPSNLDVEEGVS
+458 NFPSNLAVQEGVS

-485 HFKSTKSSVFSDR
+485 GFKSTKSSVFSDR

-504 VHDLELQQQNQNI
+504 VHDLELQQQNENI
-517 NSLSKSLKNQEKQF
+517 NSLEKSLKNQTKQF
-531 SEMDKIQKTGKE
+531 SEIDKIQKAGKE

-552 QKVGDFIKRQK
+552 QKVNDFIKRQK
-563 QQDEMMKQFAE
+563 QQDELMKQFAE

-585 EKKDKTADDL
+585 EKKDKTVDDL

-616 KNLNDKLQSE
+616 KNLNDKLNSE

-649 VELTKRFYVEK
+649 VELTKRFYVSK

-668 LDKLAEQQEKLSNK
+668 LKKLADQQEQLSNK
-682 ETENTKDKQ
+682 EKENTQDKQ
-691 DDINK
+691 EDINK
-696 AFDKIKEDLKDLK
+696 AFDKIQEDLKDLK
-709 EENKSLKSPLDIPSD
+709 EENKTLKAPLDIPSD
-724 ASKEKDVDSDLQKAS
+724 ASKEKDLKDDLKKAS
-739 EELSKKNTSSAKP
+739 EELSKKNSSSAKP

-760 MKSMSEQMNSS
+760 MKSMAEKMDAG
-771 MEGGDQE
+771 MEGGEQE

-783 VVMLRQILDNLL
+783 VAMLRQVLDNLL
-795 AYSLSQEEVMK
+795 AYSLSQEDVMK
-806 QFKSMKLGS
+806 QFRTMKLGS
-815 SAYTKNIK
+815 SAFTKNIK

-863 IDKAIET
+863 VDKAIET
-870 LTDVQVPKGV
+870 LSDVQVPKGV
-880 SHQQYATS
+880 SHQQYAVS

-926 PDIIQKQKGLGDKMK
+926 PDIIQKQKGLADKMK
-941 EGMQQGNKPGEGKQG
+941 AGMKPGDKPGDKSGDKPGEGKQG
-956 QSGEGKQGQGKEG
+956 QGKSGE
-969 EGKQGEGKQG
+969 
-979 QGKDGQGKGS
+979 GKDGQGS
-989 QGKNGEGKNGQGSKN
+989 KNEGKGNENK
-1004 GGEGKDGE
+1004 

-1080 IQQELLKLNNAVQEQ
+1080 IQQELLKLNNAVQQQ

-1110 SNRTNSLP
+1110 SNRTNALP
-1118 SSLLEYLNS
+1118 SSLLDYLNS

>member
-1 MGYNQKRFT
+1 M
-10 LKTTSAIYLKLEAFI
+10 KTTSAIYQKLEAFI

-38 LFIGFGL
+38 LFMGFGL
-45 LYFLFTLFIEY
+45 LYFLLTLFIEY
-56 FLWLKPLGR
+56 FLWLKPFGR
-65 TLLFWIF
+65 TVLFWLF

-78 LLFRFILFPI
+78 LLFRFILFPV

-98 DYKEASAIIGNHFTE
+98 DYNQASAIIGNHFTE
-113 VSDKLTNFLQLSASE
+113 VSDKLTNFLQLSASG
-128 NSAESSELMIASIEQ
+128 NTAESSELMLASIEQ

-158 FKNNKKYL
+158 FNNNKKYL

-180 ISGNSNIISQSLNR
+180 ISGNSTIISQSLNR

-206 PFKFVVLNANLQTE
+206 PFKFVVLNQNLQTE
-220 QNKDFVVKMESIGN
+220 QNKDFVIKMESVGK

-239 VMIHIGDESYFM
+239 VMIHVGNESYFM

-259 EFKIEKPVENVSFSF
+259 EFKVEKPVENVSFSF
-274 EGNSVS
+274 EGNTVS
-280 SDEYELKV
+280 SEEYELKV
-288 ITVPSIANFQMV
+288 ITVPSIANFEMV

-305 YLNKKSEIIQ
+305 YLKKKAEIIQ
-315 GTGNAMVPEGTLVT
+315 GTGNAILPEGTLVT
-329 WKMNTQSTQEIVWK
+329 WKMKTQSTQEIVWK
-343 DENATFKFNKAE
+343 GENSFFKFNRDQ

-362 NINQNTEYQILTSNN
+362 NISQNTEYQILTSNN

-386 YLLSVIKDQHPTIT
+386 YQLSVIKDQHPSIH
-400 VSPAPDSLKLDK
+400 VAPAPDSLKLDK

-418 LSDDYGLSKLQI
+418 LGDDYGLSKLQV

-436 KPQTT
+436 KPNTA
-441 KRGTIPVKQAVF
+441 KRGTIPVKSGVF

-458 NFPSNLDVEEGVS
+458 NFPSNLAVQEGVS

-485 HFKSTKSSVFSDR
+485 GFKSTKSSVFSDR
-498 VSTTDE
+498 VATTDE
-504 VHDLELQQQNQNI
+504 IHDKELQQQNENI
-517 NSLSKSLKNQEKQF
+517 NSLEKSLKNQTKQF
-531 SEMDKIQKTGKE
+531 SEMDKIQKAGKE
-543 KDNLEFKDQ
+543 KENLEFKDQ
-552 QKVGDFIKRQK
+552 QKVNDFIKRQK
-563 QQDEMMKQFAE
+563 QQDELMKQFTE

-585 EKKDKTADDL
+585 DKKDKTAEDL

-608 NQKLMDEL
+608 NQKLMEEL
-616 KNLNDKLQSE
+616 KNLNDKLNSE
-626 ELFDKMEKF
+626 DLFDKMEKF

-649 VELTKRFYVEK
+649 VELTKRFYVSK
-660 KAEQVADK
+660 KAEQVAEK
-668 LDKLAEQQEKLSNK
+668 LNKLADKQEQLSNK
-682 ETENTKDKQ
+682 DKENTQDKQ
-691 DDINK
+691 EDINK
-696 AFDKIKEDLKDLK
+696 DFDKIQEDLKNLK
-709 EENKSLKSPLDIPSD
+709 EENKTLKAPLDIPND
-724 ASKEKDVDSDLQKAS
+724 ASKEKDVKNDLQKAS
-739 EELSKKNTSSAKP
+739 EELSKKNSSSAKP

-760 MKSMSEQMNSS
+760 MKSMAEQMDAG
-771 MEGGDQE
+771 MEGGEQE
-778 QLEED
+778 QMEED
-783 VVMLRQILDNLL
+783 VAMLRQILDNLL
-795 AYSLSQEEVMK
+795 AYSLSQEDVMK
-806 QFKSMKLGS
+806 QFRTMKLGS

-823 IQQNLKQQFKHVDD
+823 IQQNLKQQFRYVDD

-863 IDKAIET
+863 IDKAIES
-870 LTDVQVPKGV
+870 LSDVQVPKGV
-880 SHQQYATS
+880 SHQQYAVS

-912 AGKPKPGDGQGMQL
+912 SGKPKPGDGQGMQL

-941 EGMQQGNKPGEGKQG
+941 EGMKSGSKPGDKPGDKSGEKMGDKPGDGK
-956 QSGEGKQGQGKEG
+956 SGEGKESN
-969 EGKQGEGKQG
+969 
-979 QGKDGQGKGS
+979 GKDGK
-989 QGKNGEGKNGQGSKN
+989 GKNGDGKTGQGNKIGGQSNGQM
-1004 GGEGKDGE
+1004 KD
-1012 DGNDGEGDAEAIME
+1012 NDGEGDAEAIME

-1032 KLREALQKELAKQGL
+1032 KLREALQKELAKKGL
-1047 DSQGRSVIDQ
+1047 DSEGKSVIDQ
-1057 MKASEKQLLNKGF
+1057 MKASEKQILNKGF

-1080 IQQELLKLNNAVQEQ
+1080 IQQELLKLNNAVQQQ

-1102 SETNKAEF
+1102 SETNKTEF
-1110 SNRTNSLP
+1110 PNRTNALP

>member
-1 MGYNQKRFT
+1 M
-10 LKTTSAIYLKLEAFI
+10 KTTSAIYQKLEAFI

-56 FLWLKPLGR
+56 FLWLKPFGR
-65 TLLFWIF
+65 TVLFWLF

-78 LLFRFILFPI
+78 LLFRFILFPV

-98 DYKEASAIIGNHFTE
+98 DYNQASAIIGNHFTE

-128 NSAESSELMIASIEQ
+128 SSAESSELMLASIEQ

-158 FKNNKKYL
+158 FKTNKKYL
-166 PLAIVPVLLFAVFY
+166 PLAIVPVLLFVVFY
-180 ISGNSNIISQSLNR
+180 VSGNSTVIYQSLNR

-206 PFKFVVLNANLQTE
+206 PFKFVVLNQNLQTE
-220 QNKDFVVKMESIGN
+220 QNKDFVIKMESVGKV
-234 IVPEN
+234 VPEN
-239 VMIHIGDESYFM
+239 VMIHIGNESYFM

-280 SDEYELKV
+280 SEEYELKV
-288 ITVPSIANFQMV
+288 ITVPSIANFEMV

-305 YLNKKSEIIQ
+305 YLKRKSEIIQ
-315 GTGNAMVPEGTLVT
+315 GTGNAILPEGTLVT
-329 WKMNTQSTQEIVWK
+329 WKMKTQSTQEIVWK
-343 DENATFKFNKAE
+343 DENSVFKFNKDE

-362 NINQNTEYQILTSNN
+362 SISQNTEYQILTSNN

-386 YLLSVIKDQHPTIT
+386 YQLSVIKDQHPTIN
-400 VSPAPDSLKLDK
+400 VAPAPDSLKLDK

-418 LSDDYGLSKLQI
+418 LGDDYGLSKLQV

-436 KPQTT
+436 KPNTA
-441 KRGTIPVKQAVF
+441 KRGTIPVKSGVF

-458 NFPSNLDVEEGVS
+458 NFPSNLAVQEGVA

-485 HFKSTKSSVFSDR
+485 GFKSTRSSVFSDR

-504 VHDLELQQQNQNI
+504 IHDLELQQQNANI
-517 NSLSKSLKNQEKQF
+517 NSLEKSLKNQTKQF
-531 SEMDKIQKTGKE
+531 SEMDKIQKAGKE

-552 QKVGDFIKRQK
+552 QKVNDFIKRQK
-563 QQDEMMKQFAE
+563 QQDELMKQFTE

-585 EKKDKTADDL
+585 DKKDKTAEDL

-616 KNLNDKLQSE
+616 KNLNDKLNSE
-626 ELFDKMEKF
+626 DLFDKMEKF

-649 VELTKRFYVEK
+649 VELTKRFYVSK
-660 KAEQVADK
+660 KAEQVAEK
-668 LDKLAEQQEKLSNK
+668 LNKLADKQEQLSNK
-682 ETENTKDKQ
+682 DKENTQDKQ
-691 DDINK
+691 EDINK
-696 AFDKIKEDLKDLK
+696 DFDKIQEDLKDLK
-709 EENKSLKSPLDIPSD
+709 EENKTLKAPLDIPSD
-724 ASKEKDVDSDLQKAS
+724 ASKEKDVKNDLQKAS
-739 EELSKKNTSSAKP
+739 EELGKKNSSSAKP

-760 MKSMSEQMNSS
+760 MKSMAEQMDAG
-771 MEGGDQE
+771 MEGGEQE
-778 QLEED
+778 QMEED
-783 VVMLRQILDNLL
+783 VAMLRQILDNLL
-795 AYSLSQEEVMK
+795 AYSLSQEDVMK
-806 QFKSMKLGS
+806 QFRTMKLGS

-823 IQQNLKQQFKHVDD
+823 VQQNLKQQFRYVDD

-863 IDKAIET
+863 IDKAIES
-870 LTDVQVPKGV
+870 LSDVQVPKGV
-880 SHQQYATS
+880 SHQQYAVS

-912 AGKPKPGDGQGMQL
+912 SGKPKPGDGQGMQL

-941 EGMQQGNKPGEGKQG
+941 AGMQSGNKPGEKSGDKP
-956 QSGEGKQGQGKEG
+956 GEGKSGDGKE
-969 EGKQGEGKQG
+969 G
-979 QGKDGQGKGS
+979 QGKDGQ
-989 QGKNGEGKNGQGSKN
+989 SKN
-1004 GGEGKDGE
+1004 GSGKSGQGNKNGGKGNENKEGD
-1012 DGNDGEGDAEAIME
+1012 DGEGDAEAIME

-1032 KLREALQKELAKQGL
+1032 KLREALQKELAKKGL
-1047 DSQGRSVIDQ
+1047 DSQGKSVIDQ

-1080 IQQELLKLNNAVQEQ
+1080 IQQELLKLNNAVQQQ

-1110 SNRTNSLP
+1110 SNRANALP

>member
-1 MGYNQKRFT
+1 M
-10 LKTTSAIYLKLEAFI
+10 KTTSAIYLKLEAFI
-25 KKYYTNELIKGGL
+25 KKYYTNELIKGAL

-56 FLWLKPLGR
+56 FLWLKPAGR

-72 IGVEVF
+72 ILVELF

-98 DYKEASAIIGNHFTE
+98 DYNQASAIIGNHFTE

-128 NSAESSELMIASIEQ
+128 NSAESSELMLASIEQ

-158 FKNNKKYL
+158 FNSNSKYL
-166 PLAIVPVLLFAVFY
+166 PLAVIPILLFAVFY
-180 ISGNSNIISQSLNR
+180 VSGNSNIISQSLNR

-206 PFKFVVLNANLQTE
+206 PFKFVVLNQNLQTE
-220 QNKDFVVKMESIGN
+220 QNKDFVIKMESIGN

-259 EFKIEKPVENVSFSF
+259 EFKIEKPVDNVSFSF

-280 SDEYELKV
+280 SNEYELKV
-288 ITVPSIANFQMV
+288 IAVPSIANFEMV

-305 YLNKKSEIIQ
+305 YLKKKSETIQ
-315 GTGNAMVPEGTLVT
+315 GTGNAILPEGTIVT
-329 WKMNTQSTQEIVWK
+329 WRMKTQSTQEVVWK
-343 DENATFKFNKAE
+343 DENSVYKFNKAE

-362 NINQNTEYQILTSNN
+362 NISQNTEYQILTSNN

-386 YLLSVIKDQHPTIT
+386 YQLSVIKDQHPSIT

-418 LSDDYGLSKLQI
+418 LGDDYGLSKLQI
-430 VYYERN
+430 VYYEHG
-436 KPQTT
+436 KPLTA

-458 NFPSNLDVEEGVS
+458 NFPSNLAVEEGVS
-471 YEYYFEVFDNDAPH
+471 YEYFFEVFDNDSPH
-485 HFKSTKSSVFSDR
+485 GFKSTKSSVFSDR

-504 VHDLELQQQNQNI
+504 IHDLELQQQNANI

-531 SEMDKIQKTGKE
+531 SEMDKLKNTGKE

-552 QKVGDFIKRQK
+552 QKINDFIKHQK
-563 QQDEMMKQFAE
+563 QQDELIKQFAE
-574 KMNKNLDKFQS
+574 KMNKNLDKFKDG
-585 EKKDKTADDL
+585 KKDKTPEDL

-600 NAEKDLEK
+600 NADKDLEK
-608 NQKLMDEL
+608 NQKLLDEL
-616 KNLNDKLQSE
+616 KNLNDKLNSE

-635 KQISKNQSRNLEQL
+635 KQISKNQSKNLEQL
-649 VELTKRFYVEK
+649 VELTKRFYVGK
-660 KAEQVADK
+660 KAGQVAEK
-668 LDKLAEQQEKLSNK
+668 LEKLAEKQEQLSNK
-682 ETENTKDKQ
+682 EKENTQDKQ
-691 DDINK
+691 EEINK
-696 AFDKIKEDLKDLK
+696 AFEKIQEELKDLN
-709 EENKSLKSPLDIPSD
+709 EENKTLKSPLDILSD
-724 ASKEKDVDSDLQKAS
+724 ASKEKDLKDDLQKAS
-739 EELSKKNTSSAKP
+739 DELNKKNTSSAKP

-760 MKSMSEQMNSS
+760 MKSMAQQMDSG
-771 MEGGDQE
+771 MEGGEQE

-783 VVMLRQILDNLL
+783 VAMLRQVLDNLL
-795 AYSLSQEEVMK
+795 AYSLSQEDVMK

-823 IQQNLKQQFKHVDD
+823 VQQNLKQQFKHVDD

-863 IDKAIET
+863 VDKAIES

-880 SHQQYATS
+880 SHQQYAVS

-926 PDIIQKQKGLGDKMK
+926 PDIIQKQKGLAEKMKDGMKPGDKP
-941 EGMQQGNKPGEGKQG
+941 GNKPGEKPGQGQDGKPGQGQDGKSGQG
-956 QSGEGKQGQGKEG
+956 QSGKE
-969 EGKQGEGKQG
+969 
-979 QGKDGQGKGS
+979 GQGKGAAGKD
-989 QGKNGEGKNGQGSKN
+989 GKNGKGEKNEKG
-1004 GGEGKDGE
+1004 D
-1012 DGNDGEGDAEAIME
+1012 DGEGDAEAIME

-1032 KLREALQKELAKQGL
+1032 KLREELQKELAKRGL
-1047 DSQGRSVIDQ
+1047 DSQGRSVVEQ
-1057 MKASEKQLLNKGF
+1057 MKQSEKQLLNKGF

-1080 IQQELLKLNNAVQEQ
+1080 IQQELLKLNNAVQQQ
-1095 GQDTKRQ
+1095 GQDTKRE
-1102 SETNKAEF
+1102 SETNKTEF
-1110 SNRTNSLP
+1110 ANRTNALP
-1118 SSLLEYLNS
+1118 SSLLDYLNS

>member
-1 MGYNQKRFT
+1 M
-10 LKTTSAIYLKLEAFI
+10 KTTSAIYQKLEAFI

-56 FLWLKPLGR
+56 FLWLKPFGR
-65 TLLFWIF
+65 TVLFWLF

-78 LLFRFILFPI
+78 LLFRFILFPV

-98 DYKEASAIIGNHFTE
+98 DYNQASAIIGNHFTE
-113 VSDKLTNFLQLSASE
+113 VSDKLTNFLQLSASG
-128 NSAESSELMIASIEQ
+128 NTAESSELMLASIEQ

-158 FKNNKKYL
+158 FNNNKKYL

-180 ISGNSNIISQSLNR
+180 ISGNSTIISQSLNR

-206 PFKFVVLNANLQTE
+206 PFKFVVLNQNLQTE
-220 QNKDFVVKMESIGN
+220 QNKDFVIKMESVGK

-239 VMIHIGDESYFM
+239 VMIHIGNESYFM

-259 EFKIEKPVENVSFSF
+259 EFKVEKPVENVSFSF
-274 EGNSVS
+274 EGNTVS
-280 SDEYELKV
+280 SEEYELKV
-288 ITVPSIANFQMV
+288 ITVPSIANFEMV

-305 YLNKKSEIIQ
+305 YLKKKAEIIQ
-315 GTGNAMVPEGTLVT
+315 GTGNAILPEGTLVT
-329 WKMNTQSTQEIVWK
+329 WKMKTQSTQEIVWK
-343 DENATFKFNKAE
+343 DENSIFKFNRDQ

-362 NINQNTEYQILTSNN
+362 SISQNTEYQILTSNN

-386 YLLSVIKDQHPTIT
+386 YQLSVIKDQHPSIH
-400 VSPAPDSLKLDK
+400 VVPAPDSLKLDK

-418 LSDDYGLSKLQI
+418 LGDDYGLSKLQV

-436 KPQTT
+436 KPNTA
-441 KRGTIPVKQAVF
+441 KRGTIPVKSGVF

-458 NFPSNLDVEEGVS
+458 NFPSNLAVQEGVS

-485 HFKSTKSSVFSDR
+485 GFKSTKSSVFSDR

-504 VHDLELQQQNQNI
+504 IHDLELQQQNENI
-517 NSLSKSLKNQEKQF
+517 NSLEKSLKNQTKQF
-531 SEMDKIQKTGKE
+531 SEMDKIQKAGKE
-543 KDNLEFKDQ
+543 KENLEFKDQ
-552 QKVGDFIKRQK
+552 QKVNDFIKRQK
-563 QQDEMMKQFAE
+563 QQDELMKQFTE

-585 EKKDKTADDL
+585 DKKDKTAEDL
-595 QKRLD
+595 QKRLA

-608 NQKLMDEL
+608 NQKLMEEL
-616 KNLNDKLQSE
+616 KNLNDKLNSE
-626 ELFDKMEKF
+626 DLFDKMEKF

-649 VELTKRFYVEK
+649 VELTKRFYVSK
-660 KAEQVADK
+660 KAEQVAEK
-668 LDKLAEQQEKLSNK
+668 LNKLADKQEQLSNK
-682 ETENTKDKQ
+682 DKENTQDKQ
-691 DDINK
+691 EDINK
-696 AFDKIKEDLKDLK
+696 EFDKIQEDLKNLK
-709 EENKSLKSPLDIPSD
+709 EENKTLKAPLDIPND
-724 ASKEKDVDSDLQKAS
+724 ASKEKEVKNDLQKAS
-739 EELSKKNTSSAKP
+739 EELSKKNSASAKP

-760 MKSMSEQMNSS
+760 MKSMAEQMDAG
-771 MEGGDQE
+771 MEGGEQE
-778 QLEED
+778 QMEED
-783 VVMLRQILDNLL
+783 VAMLRQILDNLL
-795 AYSLSQEEVMK
+795 AYSLSQEDVMK
-806 QFKSMKLGS
+806 QFRTMKLGS

-823 IQQNLKQQFKHVDD
+823 IQQNLKQQFRYVDD
-837 SLFALSLRNPKVAE
+837 SLFALSLRNAKVAE

-863 IDKAIET
+863 IDKAIES
-870 LTDVQVPKGV
+870 LSDVQVPKGV
-880 SHQQYATS
+880 SHQQYAVS

-912 AGKPKPGDGQGMQL
+912 SGKPKPGDGQGMQL

-941 EGMQQGNKPGEGKQG
+941 EGMKSGSKPGDKPGNKSGEKPGDKPGE
-956 QSGEGKQGQGKEG
+956 
-969 EGKQGEGKQG
+969 
-979 QGKDGQGKGS
+979 
-989 QGKNGEGKNGQGSKN
+989 GKNGEGKESNGKDGKGKNGDGKTGQGNKN
-1004 GGEGKDGE
+1004 GGQSNGQMKD
-1012 DGNDGEGDAEAIME
+1012 NDGEGDAEAIME

-1032 KLREALQKELAKQGL
+1032 KLREALQKELAKKGL
-1047 DSQGRSVIDQ
+1047 DSEGKSVIDQ
-1057 MKASEKQLLNKGF
+1057 MKASEKQILNKGF

-1080 IQQELLKLNNAVQEQ
+1080 IQQELLKLNNAVQQQ

-1102 SETNKAEF
+1102 SETNKTEF
-1110 SNRTNSLP
+1110 PNRTNALP

>member
-1 MGYNQKRFT
+1 M
-10 LKTTSAIYLKLEAFI
+10 KTSSAIYQKLEGFI
-25 KKYYTNELIKGGL
+25 RKYYTNELIKGAL

-72 IGVEVF
+72 IVVEVF
-78 LLFRFILFPI
+78 LLFRFIIFPI

-98 DYKEASAIIGNHFTE
+98 DYNQASAIIGNHFTE
-113 VSDKLTNFLQLSASE
+113 VSDKLTNFLQLSSNE
-128 NSAESSELMIASIEQ
+128 NSGESSELMLASIEQ

-158 FKNNKKYL
+158 FKSNKKYL
-166 PLAIVPVLLFAVFY
+166 PLALIPVLLFAVFF
-180 ISGNSNIISQSLNR
+180 ISGNSNIISQSFNR
-194 VVHFNAT
+194 VVHFNAS

-206 PFKFVVLNANLQTE
+206 PFKFVVLNDNLQTE
-220 QNKDFVVKMESIGN
+220 QNKDFIVKVETEGN

-239 VMIHIGDESYFM
+239 VMIHIGNESYFM
-251 ESSQPGKF
+251 ESSQTGKF
-259 EFKIEKPVENVSFSF
+259 EFKIEKPTSDVAFSF

-280 SDEYELKV
+280 SNEYELKV
-288 ITVPSIANFQMV
+288 ITVPSIANFEMI

-305 YLNKKSEIIQ
+305 YLKKKSETIQ
-315 GTGNAMVPEGTLVT
+315 GTGNAIVPEGTTVT
-329 WKMNTQSTQEIVWK
+329 WRMNTQSTQEVVWK
-343 DENATFKFNKAE
+343 DENAAFNFKKNE
-355 NEFKLAK
+355 NEFKLSK
-362 NINQNTEYQILTSNN
+362 SIVQNTEYQILTSNS

-386 YLLSVIKDQHPTIT
+386 YQLSVIKDQYPTIT

-418 LSDDYGLSKLQI
+418 LGDDYGLSKLQI

-436 KPQTT
+436 KPQTA

-458 NFPSNLDVEEGVS
+458 NFPSNLSVQEGVS
-471 YEYYFEVFDNDAPH
+471 YEYYFEIFDNDALH
-485 HFKSTKSSVFSDR
+485 GFKSTKSSTFSDR

-504 VHDLELQQQNQNI
+504 IQDMELQQQNANI

-531 SEMDKIQKTGKE
+531 SEMDKLKNTGKE

-552 QKVGDFIKRQK
+552 QKINDFIKRQK

-574 KMNKNLDKFQS
+574 KMNKNLDKYSS

-608 NQKLMDEL
+608 NQKLLDEL
-616 KNLNDKLQSE
+616 KNLNDKLNSE

-635 KQISKNQSRNLEQL
+635 KQISKNQSCNLEQL

-660 KAEQVADK
+660 KAEQVAEK
-668 LDKLAEQQEKLSNK
+668 LNKLADQQEQLSNK
-682 ETENTKDKQ
+682 DKENTKEKQ

-696 AFDKIKEDLKDLK
+696 SFDKIQEDLKDLK
-709 EENKSLKSPLDIPSD
+709 EENKTLKSPLDIPSD
-724 ASKEKDVDSDLQKAS
+724 ASKEKDVKNDLNKAS
-739 EELSKKNTSSAKP
+739 EELSKNNSSSAKQ
-752 KQKSAAKK
+752 KQKSASKK
-760 MKSMSEQMNSS
+760 MKSMAEQMSAG
-771 MEGGDQE
+771 MEGGEQE

-783 VVMLRQILDNLL
+783 VAMLRQILDNLL
-795 AYSLSQEEVMK
+795 AFSLSQEDVMK
-806 QFKSMKLGS
+806 QFRSMKLGS
-815 SAYTKNIK
+815 SAFTKNIK
-823 IQQNLKQQFKHVDD
+823 IQQNLKQQFRHVDD
-837 SLFALSLRNPKVAE
+837 SLFAMSLRNPKIAE

-863 IDKAIET
+863 MDRAIDV
-870 LTDVQVPKGV
+870 LTDVQIPKGV
-880 SHQQYATS
+880 SHQQYAVS

-912 AGKPKPGDGQGMQL
+912 GGKPKPGDGQGMQL
-926 PDIIQKQKGLGDKMK
+926 PDIIQKQKGLADKMK
-941 EGMQQGNKPGEGKQG
+941 EGMKPGNKPGSGQGGK
-956 QSGEGKQGQGKEG
+956 SGDPKQGQGNEKGQGKDGKGKG
-969 EGKQGEGKQG
+969 ESGKDGKDG
-979 QGKDGQGKGS
+979 QGKDGQG
-989 QGKNGEGKNGQGSKN
+989 NKN
-1004 GGEGKDGE
+1004 GGKGN
-1012 DGNDGEGDAEAIME
+1012 DGNEGDDGEGDAEKIME

-1032 KLREALQKELAKQGL
+1032 KLREALQKELAKKGL
-1047 DSQGRSVIDQ
+1047 DGQGKFVIDQ
-1057 MKASEKQLLNKGF
+1057 MKASEKQILNKGF

-1080 IQQELLKLNNAVQEQ
+1080 IQQELWKLNNAVQEQ

-1110 SNRTNSLP
+1110 SNRSNALP
-1118 SSLLEYLNS
+1118 SSLTEYLNS

>member
-1 MGYNQKRFT
+1 
-10 LKTTSAIYLKLEAFI
+10 
-25 KKYYTNELIKGGL
+25 
-38 LFIGFGL
+38 
-45 LYFLFTLFIEY
+45 
-56 FLWLKPLGR
+56 
-65 TLLFWIF
+65 
-72 IGVEVF
+72 
-78 LLFRFILFPI
+78 
-88 FKLFKLQKGI
+88 LQ
-98 DYKEASAIIGNHFTE
+98 
-113 VSDKLTNFLQLSASE
+113 V
-128 NSAESSELMIASIEQ
+128 
-143 KANSLQPIPFGNAIN
+143 
-158 FKNNKKYL
+158 
-166 PLAIVPVLLFAVFY
+166 
-180 ISGNSNIISQSLNR
+180 
-194 VVHFNAT
+194 
-201 FLPPA
+201 
-206 PFKFVVLNANLQTE
+206 
-220 QNKDFVVKMESIGN
+220 
-234 IVPEN
+234 
-239 VMIHIGDESYFM
+239 
-251 ESSQPGKF
+251 
-259 EFKIEKPVENVSFSF
+259 
-274 EGNSVS
+274 
-280 SDEYELKV
+280 
-288 ITVPSIANFQMV
+288 
-300 LNFPS
+300 
-305 YLNKKSEIIQ
+305 
-315 GTGNAMVPEGTLVT
+315 
-329 WKMNTQSTQEIVWK
+329 
-343 DENATFKFNKAE
+343 
-355 NEFKLAK
+355 
-362 NINQNTEYQILTSNN
+362 
-377 KVKNYEKLD
+377 
-386 YLLSVIKDQHPTIT
+386 
-400 VSPAPDSLKLDK
+400 
-412 NYVLGR
+412 
-418 LSDDYGLSKLQI
+418 

-436 KPQTT
+436 KPQTA

-458 NFPSNLDVEEGVS
+458 NFPSNLAVEEGVS

-485 HFKSTKSSVFSDR
+485 GFKSTKSSVFSDR

-504 VHDLELQQQNQNI
+504 IQDMELQQQNDNI
-517 NSLSKSLKNQEKQF
+517 NSLEKSLKNQNKQF

-552 QKVGDFIKRQK
+552 QKVSDFIKRQK

-660 KAEQVADK
+660 KAEQVAEK
-668 LDKLAEQQEKLSNK
+668 LNKLADEQEKLSNK
-682 ETENTKDKQ
+682 EGENTKEKQ

-709 EENKSLKSPLDIPSD
+709 EENKSLKSPIDIPSD

-760 MKSMSEQMNSS
+760 MKSMSQEMQSS

-783 VVMLRQILDNLL
+783 VAMLRQILDNLL
-795 AYSLSQEEVMK
+795 AYSLSQEDVMK

-941 EGMQQGNKPGEGKQG
+941 EGMKQGQKPGDGKQG

-969 EGKQGEGKQG
+969 
-979 QGKDGQGKGS
+979 QGKEGQGKGS
-989 QGKNGEGKNGQGSKN
+989 QGKNGEGKNGQGNKN
-1004 GGEGKDGE
+1004 EGEGKDGE
-1012 DGNDGEGDAEAIME
+1012 NGDDGEGDAEAIME

-1047 DSQGRSVIDQ
+1047 DSQGKSVIDQ

-1080 IQQELLKLNNAVQEQ
+1080 IQQELLKLNNAVQQQ
-1095 GQDTKRQ
+1095 GQDMKRQ
-1102 SETNKAEF
+1102 SETNKTEF
-1110 SNRTNSLP
+1110 SNRTNALP

>member
-1 MGYNQKRFT
+1 M
-10 LKTTSAIYLKLEAFI
+10 KTTSAIYQKLEAFI

-56 FLWLKPLGR
+56 FLWLKPFGR
-65 TLLFWIF
+65 TVLFWLF
-72 IGVEVF
+72 VGVEVF
-78 LLFRFILFPI
+78 LLFRFILFPV

-98 DYKEASAIIGNHFTE
+98 DYNQASAIIGNHFTE
-113 VSDKLTNFLQLSASE
+113 VSDKLTNFLQLSASG
-128 NSAESSELMIASIEQ
+128 NTAESSELMLASIEQ

-158 FKNNKKYL
+158 FNNNKKYL

-180 ISGNSNIISQSLNR
+180 ISGNSTIISQSLNR

-206 PFKFVVLNANLQTE
+206 PFKFVVLNQNLQTE
-220 QNKDFVVKMESIGN
+220 QNKDFVIKMESVGK

-239 VMIHIGDESYFM
+239 VMIHIGNESYFM

-259 EFKIEKPVENVSFSF
+259 EFKVEKPVENVSFSF
-274 EGNSVS
+274 EGNTVS
-280 SDEYELKV
+280 SEEYELKV
-288 ITVPSIANFQMV
+288 ITVPSIANFEMV

-305 YLNKKSEIIQ
+305 YLKKKAEIIQ
-315 GTGNAMVPEGTLVT
+315 GTGNAILPEGTLVT
-329 WKMNTQSTQEIVWK
+329 WKMKTQSTQEIVWK
-343 DENATFKFNKAE
+343 GENSIFKFNRDQ

-362 NINQNTEYQILTSNN
+362 SISQNTEYQILTSNN

-386 YLLSVIKDQHPTIT
+386 YQLSVIKDQHPSIH
-400 VSPAPDSLKLDK
+400 VAPAPDSLKLDK

-418 LSDDYGLSKLQI
+418 LGDDYGLSKLQV

-436 KPQTT
+436 KPNTA
-441 KRGTIPVKQAVF
+441 KRGTIPVKSGVF

-458 NFPSNLDVEEGVS
+458 NFPSNLAVQEGVS

-485 HFKSTKSSVFSDR
+485 GFKSTKSSVFSDR
-498 VSTTDE
+498 VATTDE
-504 VHDLELQQQNQNI
+504 IHDQELQQQNENI
-517 NSLSKSLKNQEKQF
+517 NSLEKSLKNQTKQF
-531 SEMDKIQKTGKE
+531 SEMDKIQKAGKE
-543 KDNLEFKDQ
+543 KENLEFKDQ
-552 QKVGDFIKRQK
+552 QKVNDFIKRQK
-563 QQDEMMKQFAE
+563 QQDELMKQFTE

-585 EKKDKTADDL
+585 DKKDKTAEDL

-608 NQKLMDEL
+608 NQKLMEEL
-616 KNLNDKLQSE
+616 KNLNDKLNSE
-626 ELFDKMEKF
+626 DLFDKMEKF

-649 VELTKRFYVEK
+649 VELTKRFYVSK
-660 KAEQVADK
+660 KAEQVAEK
-668 LDKLAEQQEKLSNK
+668 LNKLAEKQEQLSNK
-682 ETENTKDKQ
+682 DKENTQDKQ
-691 DDINK
+691 EDINK
-696 AFDKIKEDLKDLK
+696 EFDKIQEDLKNLK
-709 EENKSLKSPLDIPSD
+709 EENKTLKAPLDIPND
-724 ASKEKDVDSDLQKAS
+724 ASKEKEVKNDLQKAS
-739 EELSKKNTSSAKP
+739 EELSKKNSASAKP

-760 MKSMSEQMNSS
+760 MKSMAEQMDAG
-771 MEGGDQE
+771 MEGGEQE
-778 QLEED
+778 QMEED
-783 VVMLRQILDNLL
+783 VAMLRQILDNLL
-795 AYSLSQEEVMK
+795 AYSLSQEDVMK
-806 QFKSMKLGS
+806 QFRTMKLGS

-823 IQQNLKQQFKHVDD
+823 IQQNLKQQFRYVDD

-851 DVTKEIGNVQYN
+851 DVTKEIGNVLYN
-863 IDKAIET
+863 IDKAIES
-870 LTDVQVPKGV
+870 LSDVQVPKGV
-880 SHQQYATS
+880 SHQQYAVS

-912 AGKPKPGDGQGMQL
+912 SGKPKPGDGQGMQL

-941 EGMQQGNKPGEGKQG
+941 EGMKSGSKPGDKPGDKSGEKPGDKPGE
-956 QSGEGKQGQGKEG
+956 
-969 EGKQGEGKQG
+969 
-979 QGKDGQGKGS
+979 
-989 QGKNGEGKNGQGSKN
+989 GKNGEGKESNGKDGKGKNGDGKTGQGNKN
-1004 GGEGKDGE
+1004 GGQSNGQMKD
-1012 DGNDGEGDAEAIME
+1012 NDGEGDAEAIME

-1032 KLREALQKELAKQGL
+1032 KLREALQKELAKKGL
-1047 DSQGRSVIDQ
+1047 DSQGKSVIDQ
-1057 MKASEKQLLNKGF
+1057 MKASEKQILNKGF

-1080 IQQELLKLNNAVQEQ
+1080 IQQELLKLNNAVQQQ

-1102 SETNKAEF
+1102 SETNKTEF
-1110 SNRTNSLP
+1110 PNRTNALP

>member
-1 MGYNQKRFT
+1 M
-10 LKTTSAIYLKLEAFI
+10 KTTSAIYQKLEAFI
-25 KKYYTNELIKGGL
+25 KKYYTNELIKGAL
-38 LFIGFGL
+38 LFIGFGF

-56 FLWLKPLGR
+56 FLWLKPIGR
-65 TLLFWIF
+65 TFLFWIF
-72 IGVEVF
+72 IAVEVF

-98 DYKEASAIIGNHFTE
+98 DYNQASTIIGNHFTE

-128 NSAESSELMIASIEQ
+128 NSTESSELMLASIEQ

-158 FKNNKKYL
+158 FKTNKKYL
-166 PLAIVPVLLFAVFY
+166 PLAIIPILLFAVFY
-180 ISGNSNIISQSLNR
+180 ISGNSNVISQSLNR

-206 PFKFVVLNANLQTE
+206 PFKFVVLNSNLQTE
-220 QNKDFVVKMESIGN
+220 QNKDFIVKIESVGN
-234 IVPEN
+234 VVPEN
-239 VMIHIGDESYFM
+239 VMIHIGNESYFM

-259 EFKIEKPVENVSFSF
+259 EFKIEKPVSNVEFSF

-280 SDEYELKV
+280 SEEYELKV
-288 ITVPSIANFQMV
+288 ITVPSIANFEMV

-305 YLNKKSEIIQ
+305 YLKKKSETIQ
-315 GTGNAMVPEGTLVT
+315 GTGNAIVPEGTLVT

-343 DENATFKFNKAE
+343 DDNATFKFNKDE

-362 NINQNTEYQILTSNN
+362 NITQNTEYQILTSNN

-386 YLLSVIKDQHPTIT
+386 YQLSVIKDQHPTIT
-400 VSPAPDSLKLDK
+400 VAPAPDSLKLDK

-418 LSDDYGLSKLQI
+418 LGDDYGLSKLEV

-436 KPQTT
+436 KPNTA
-441 KRGTIPVKQAVF
+441 KRGTIPVKSGVF

-458 NFPSNLDVEEGVS
+458 NFPSNLAVQEGVS

-485 HFKSTKSSVFSDR
+485 GFKSTKSSVFSDR

-504 VHDLELQQQNQNI
+504 VHDLELQQQNENI
-517 NSLSKSLKNQEKQF
+517 NSLEKSLKNQTKQF
-531 SEMDKIQKTGKE
+531 SEMDKIQKAGKE

-552 QKVGDFIKRQK
+552 QKVNDFIKRQK
-563 QQDEMMKQFAE
+563 QQDELMKQFAE

-616 KNLNDKLQSE
+616 KNLNDKLNSE

-649 VELTKRFYVEK
+649 VELTKRFYVSK

-668 LDKLAEQQEKLSNK
+668 LKKLADQQEQLSNK
-682 ETENTKDKQ
+682 EKENTQDKQ
-691 DDINK
+691 EDINK
-696 AFDKIKEDLKDLK
+696 AFDKIQEDLKDLK
-709 EENKSLKSPLDIPSD
+709 EENKTLKAPLDIPSD
-724 ASKEKDVDSDLQKAS
+724 ASKEKDLKDDLKKAS
-739 EELSKKNTSSAKP
+739 EELSKKNSSSAKP

-760 MKSMSEQMNSS
+760 MKSMAEKMDAG
-771 MEGGDQE
+771 MEGGEQE

-783 VVMLRQILDNLL
+783 VAMLRQVLDNLL
-795 AYSLSQEEVMK
+795 AYSLSQEDVMK
-806 QFKSMKLGS
+806 QFRTMKLGS
-815 SAYTKNIK
+815 SAFTKNIK

-863 IDKAIET
+863 VDKAIET
-870 LTDVQVPKGV
+870 LSDVQVPKGV
-880 SHQQYATS
+880 SHQQYAVS

-912 AGKPKPGDGQGMQL
+912 AGKPKLGDGQGMQL
-926 PDIIQKQKGLGDKMK
+926 PDIIQKQKGLADKMK
-941 EGMQQGNKPGEGKQG
+941 AGMKPGDKPGDKSGDKPGEGKQG
-956 QSGEGKQGQGKEG
+956 QGKSGEGK
-969 EGKQGEGKQG
+969 
-979 QGKDGQGKGS
+979 D
-989 QGKNGEGKNGQGSKN
+989 GQGSKN
-1004 GGEGKDGE
+1004 GGKGNENK

-1080 IQQELLKLNNAVQEQ
+1080 IQQELLKLNNAVQQQ

-1110 SNRTNSLP
+1110 SNRTNALP
-1118 SSLLEYLNS
+1118 SSLLDYLNS